1 MSPRWMVVFA
11 ALATG
16 LPVAARAEGLI
27 PDAQDP
33 VAVSRVSTA
42 LPVVALT
49 FDACPTRDRRGF
61 DREVFDI
68 LRRHKVPATV
78 FVSGRWV
85 EKHWREAKEL
95 ADEPLIEFGN
105 HSYRHPAFS
114 RMSIPKVREEIDATD
129 RLIASLGRQSVG
141 VRPPFGDWAAWLP
154 EATGGQPVVLWDV
167 VSGDAG
173 GHISADAIVN
183 KVSAGAQPGSIVVF
197 HINGRGTYTRQA
209 LPRIIRRLRARGLRF
224 VRVSE
229 LLGLEGAEIV
239 KAQPHRY
246 SKKLRLRAPEDL
258 RDELQDDLYDH
269 PAGEANQDADPK
281 GAPGGSAPPG

>member
-1 MSPRWMVVFA
+1 
-11 ALATG
+11 
-16 LPVAARAEGLI
+16 
-27 PDAQDP
+27 
-33 VAVSRVSTA
+33 VSRVSTA

-61 DREVFDI
+61 DRAVFDI
-68 LRRHKVPATV
+68 LRREKVPATV

-85 EKHWREAKEL
+85 EKHRREAREL

-114 RMSIPKVREEIDATD
+114 RLDVLRVREEIDATD
-129 RLIASLGRQSVG
+129 RLITSLGRRSVG

-183 KVSAGAQPGSIVVF
+183 KVSAGARPGSIVVF
-197 HINGRGTYTRQA
+197 HINGNGVYTKQA

-229 LLGLEGAEIV
+229 LLALEGAEIV
-239 KAQPHRY
+239 KAQPRRY
-246 SKKLRLRAPEDL
+246 TKRVRTPGHEDR

-269 PAGEANQDADPK
+269 PPGEADQHADPK
-281 GAPGGSAPPG
+281 GEPGASTPPG

>member
-1 MSPRWMVVFA
+1 MSPSWLVVGA
-11 ALATG
+11 ALAAVFPAAAWAER
-16 LPVAARAEGLI
+16 LAAVASE
-27 PDAQDP
+27 PP
-33 VAVSRVSTA
+33 AVSRVSTA

-61 DREVFDI
+61 DRAVFDI
-68 LRRHKVPATV
+68 LRREKVPATV

-85 EKHWREAKEL
+85 ERHPREAREL
-95 ADEPLIEFGN
+95 AREPLIEFGN

-114 RMSIPKVREEIDATD
+114 RMDVARVREEIDATD
-129 RLIASLGRQSVG
+129 RLIAGLGRQSVG

-183 KVSAGAQPGSIVVF
+183 RVSGAARPGSIVVF
-197 HINGRGTYTRQA
+197 HINGNGVFTKQA

-229 LLGLEGAEIV
+229 LLALEGAEIV
-239 KAQPHRY
+239 KAQPRRY
-246 SKKLRLRAPEDL
+246 ARKLPAQAPEQR

-269 PAGEANQDADPK
+269 PPGDANADPK
-281 GAPGGSAPPG
+281 GDPDPGTPPG

>member
-1 MSPRWMVVFA
+1 MSPRWMAVGA
-11 ALATG
+11 ALAAV
-16 LPVAARAEGLI
+16 LPAAARAEGLS
-27 PDAQDP
+27 PRDDGP
-33 VAVSRVSTA
+33 PAVSRISTA

-61 DREVFDI
+61 DRAVFDI
-68 LRRHKVPATV
+68 LRREKVPATV
-78 FVSGRWV
+78 FVSGRWLK
-85 EKHWREAKEL
+85 KHQREAREL
-95 ADEPLIEFGN
+95 AVEPLIEFGN

-114 RMSIPKVREEIDATD
+114 RLTVAEVREEIDATD
-129 RLIASLGRQSVG
+129 RLIAELGHQSVG

-183 KVSAGAQPGSIVVF
+183 NVSAGARPGSIVVF
-197 HINGRGTYTRQA
+197 HINGNGVYTKQA

-229 LLGLEGAEIV
+229 LLALEGAEIV
-239 KAQPHRY
+239 KAQPRRY
-246 SKKLRLRAPEDL
+246 TKRVRPPGREDR
-258 RDELQDDLYDH
+258 RDQLQDDLYDH
-269 PAGEANQDADPK
+269 PPGEADQHADPK
-281 GAPGGSAPPG
+281 GEPGASTPPG